1 MREYDLVVIG
11 GGASGLLSAIEGKKR
26 GIENIL
32 VIEKDPILGGAL
44 NLADYNISKDGNLI
58 GKQYK
63 EELIKEFSE
72 LNIESQLDTM
82 VLNINGENSTVICTS
97 SNNGVEE
104 IKGKNIIIANGGKER
119 GRSALNIPGSRTAGV
134 LTIGMAKKIFGMDKM
149 IPGKEI
155 FIVGDDTLYMIEKD
169 LKKHNIDVV
178 GIITDKSKNDVFDL
192 SKNLYSGYEV
202 VSIKGNGRVESII
215 IKNGDDEK
223 VIECDTVIFSYP
235 MLSDGLV
242 ALRSGIKLNPKT
254 TGPDVNENLK
264 TSCDTVYACGNAIHI
279 HKYIEDIKEECKNLI
294 NDIVSLKDKKV
305 TKK

>member
-1 MREYDLVVIG
+1 MREYDLVIIG

-58 GKQYK
+58 GKEYK
-63 EELIKEFSE
+63 EELIKEFNA

-134 LTIGMAKKIFGMDKM
+134 LTVGMAKKIFGMDK
-149 IPGKEI
+149 IVPGKEV
-155 FIVGDDTLYMIEKD
+155 FIVGDDTLYMIEND
-169 LKKHNIDVV
+169 LKKHNINVV
-178 GIITDKSKNDVFDL
+178 GIITDKSKEEVFNL
-192 SKNLYSGYEV
+192 SNNLYDGYELA
-202 VSIKGNGRVESII
+202 SIKGNGRVEEVV
-215 IKNGDDEK
+215 IKKGNDEK
-223 VIECDTVIFSYP
+223 VIKCDTVIFSYP

-264 TSCDTVYACGNAIHI
+264 TSCDTVYACGNAIYI
-279 HKYIEDIKEECKNLI
+279 HKDIEEIKNECEKLI
-294 NDIVSLKDKKV
+294 SNIESH
-305 TKK
+305 